1 MPTINSNTKPQ
12 QILVIDD
19 NQIWLGLIRR
29 LKIEGLCSRD
39 KTSFDVYQFI
49 QEKVDVLTTIVV
61 NANLISNFGENRCDF
76 LGVELLN
83 DVLKNNFPQMNFI
96 LLSFTYSQ
104 NVETQTA
111 NYIDFINYLNL
122 YRNNGNRQ

>member
-1 MPTINSNTKPQ
+1 MINSNTQPQ

-19 NQIWLGLIRR
+19 NQVWLDRIVS
-29 LKIEGLCSRD
+29 LKMQGLCSRG

-76 LGVELLN
+76 LGVVLLN
-83 DVLKNNFPQMNFI
+83 DVLKNHFPQMNFI

-104 NVETQTA
+104 DEVKQTA
-111 NYIDFINYLNL
+111 NYIDFLKYLNL
-122 YRNNGNRQ
+122 Y

>member
-1 MPTINSNTKPQ
+1 MIDSNTQPQ

-19 NQIWLGLIRR
+19 NEVWLDRLVR
-29 LKIEGLCSRD
+29 LKMQGLCCRG

-76 LGVELLN
+76 LGVDLLN
-83 DVLKNNFPQMNFI
+83 DVLINHFPKMNFI
-96 LLSFTYSQ
+96 LLSFTYTQ
-104 NVETQTA
+104 NAEQQTA
-111 NYIDFINYLNL
+111 NYIDFLNL
-122 YRNNGNRQ
+122 MNQYQNNGSR

>member
-1 MPTINSNTKPQ
+1 MIDRNTQSQ

-19 NQIWLGLIRR
+19 NHVWLKRVAG
-29 LKIEGLCSRD
+29 LKIQVFCSRG

-61 NANLISNFGENRCDF
+61 NANLISNFGENRSDF
-76 LGVELLN
+76 LGVDLLN
-83 DVLKNNFPQMNFI
+83 DVLKNHFPQMNFI

-104 NVETQTA
+104 DAKKQTA
-111 NYIDFINYLNL
+111 NYIDFLNYLNL
-122 YRNNGNRQ
+122 YQNNGSR